1 MNESTQSW
9 DPFVLLLIDVQKD
22 FMTEE
27 VDRDFPNYSANVK
40 KLLKFCRME
49 GIDIVHLRASF
60 QADKSDWMV
69 RYHFLERIPCIE
81 GTPGAAL
88 LSCADDVNDEKVII
102 KQTFDGFQNPQ
113 LQEYLTAGNKQ
124 YLLIAGLVTSV
135 CVLLTAASAAQQGYL
150 VSLVEDC
157 CADKAE
163 AHKHTLARY
172 PFIFD
177 RTLVD
182 EIQGRRAQWLEDLEK
197 VRSI

>member
-1 MNESTQSW
+1 MNNGSQGW
-9 DPFVLLLIDVQKD
+9 DLFALLLIDVQKD

-27 VDRDFPNYSANVK
+27 MDRDFPDYHANVE
-40 KLLKFCRME
+40 KLLKLCRKE

-60 QADKSDWMV
+60 RADKSDWMV
-69 RYHFLERIPCIE
+69 RYHFLERIPCVE

-88 LSCADDVNDEKVII
+88 LPCADAVNDEKVII

-113 LQEYLTAGNKQ
+113 LQEYLTARNKR
-124 YLLIAGLVTSV
+124 YLLVAGLVTSV

-157 CADKAE
+157 CADKSE

-177 RTLVD
+177 RTLID
-182 EIQGRRAQWLEDLEK
+182 EIRSRREQWLEDLDT
-197 VRSI
+197 VGSV